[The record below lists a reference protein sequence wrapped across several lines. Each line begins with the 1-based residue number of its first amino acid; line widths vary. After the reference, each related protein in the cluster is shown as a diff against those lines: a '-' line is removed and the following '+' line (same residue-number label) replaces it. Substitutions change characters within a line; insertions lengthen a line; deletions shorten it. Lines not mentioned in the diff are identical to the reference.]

1 MNDTGFLQNMFDDA
15 SVGAASNALN
25 AWYLKHARD
34 LPWRQ
39 KPDLYGTWLSE
50 IMLQQTRVETGIPK
64 WFAFQ
69 DRFPTVADLAQAEED
84 DVLKAWEGLGYYR
97 RARLLHRAAQ
107 AIHEAGEFP
116 STHAEWLALP
126 GVGPYTA
133 AAIASIGL
141 GEAVA
146 AVDGN
151 VQRVVARW
159 LGMTHPVDSK
169 VGIQHVQ
176 ATADAWLNGTES
188 SRANPGDHNQAV
200 MELGALVCTPRQPQ
214 CDLCPLA
221 ATCTSAQNESMWS
234 RLPVKLPKKKPTS
247 WKLNWHVVKCGRYVA
262 VVQRPEDGVWAK
274 LWAFPEHAPPGEFAA
289 MGELFDPVTHVLSHR
304 KITATIRGWEAPN
317 REGLERFAQ
326 SQGGV
331 AVEWVQL
338 AGLARPRL
346 MTKMWDQLSSFV
358 GEANCAQSSTFE
370 PWQESTKSSS

>member
-1 MNDTGFLQNMFDDA
+1 MFDEA
-15 SVGAASNALN
+15 SVGSASNALN
-25 AWYLKHARD
+25 AWYLEHARD

-64 WFAFQ
+64 WFAFR
-69 DRFPTVADLAQAEED
+69 DRFPEVTDLAQASED

-97 RARLLHRAAQ
+97 RARLLHRAAK

-151 VQRVVARW
+151 VQRVIARW

-169 VGIQHVQ
+169 DGIQHVQ

-188 SRANPGDHNQAV
+188 SRANPGNHNQAV
-200 MELGALVCTPRQPQ
+200 MELGALVCSPRQPQ
-214 CDLCPLA
+214 CNVCPLA
-221 ATCTSAQNESMWS
+221 ATCASAQDESMWS

-247 WKLNWHVVKCGRYVA
+247 WKLNWHVVKWGNQVA

-274 LWAFPEHAPPGEFAA
+274 LWAFPEHAPPDEFASL
-289 MGELFDPVTHVLSHR
+289 GKLFDPVIHVLSHR
-304 KITATIRGWEAPN
+304 KITATMWGWEAPDQ
-317 REGLERFAQ
+317 EGLERFAQ
-326 SQGGV
+326 SQGGT
-331 AVEWVQL
+331 AVEWRL
-338 AGLARPRL
+338 LEELARPRL
-346 MTKMWDQLSSFV
+346 MTKMWDQLSLFV
-358 GEANCAQSSTFE
+358 GEA
-370 PWQESTKSSS
+370 KL